1 MGKQFFPSFLHVGTA
16 IWNFHSSESCDI
28 LEITTAEAKIVLPE
42 FMNGRLVSVKSSD
55 GSVLEEW
62 EEAPPSTVQLPMIQS
77 ATWSQSPQYIYIYIF
92 KWFQDLCEP
101 WFSKALSRMVRVRPC
116 TVRSACVRGV
126 CAMCDA
132 RAVWACDVRCV
143 CAVCAC
149 DVRCICAVCAYYVRW
164 TCAVGAKEV
173 WCTCVISRPGCW
185 AFFWYWMKW

>member
-77 ATWSQSPQYIYIYIF
+77 ATWSQSPQYIYIYIYLSDF
-92 KWFQDLCEP
+92 KTYVNHGFQ
-101 WFSKALSRMVRVRPC
+101 RPC
-116 TVRSACVRGV
+116 HVWYGYGHVRCAVHVCEVCVRCAMHVRYGR
-126 CAMCDA
+126 AMCDA
-132 RAVWACDVRCV
+132 CVPCVRAMYDAYVQSVRIMCDERVQWEQKK
-143 CAVCAC
+143 C
-149 DVRCICAVCAYYVRW
+149 DAHV
-164 TCAVGAKEV
+164 
-173 WCTCVISRPGCW
+173 
-185 AFFWYWMKW
+185 